1 MELVA
6 SKKNL
11 GKLLARF
18 VRSSLLSEKPFSK
31 DGPTD
36 PTFIVTGDRDFA
48 DEKRRLMTLVNRFN
62 ELGSE
67 KASAQVHSFL
77 GKLTGEEW
85 AVMMYK
91 HIDHHLRQFGA

>member
-1 MELVA
+1 
-6 SKKNL
+6 
-11 GKLLARF
+11 
-18 VRSSLLSEKPFSK
+18 
-31 DGPTD
+31 
-36 PTFIVTGDRDFA
+36 
-48 DEKRRLMTLVNRFN
+48 MTLVNRFN